1 MLYQV
6 IPYSTLLR
14 ELELLDT
21 RTLEDLI
28 IEGMYAGLFKVPVQT
43 LNSHGENAIDF
54 TQVCM
59 LTCMCSQGKLDQKK
73 QEFQVAPAP
82 ASPRSSAPDSCR
94 HRAADPLLPTLQVH
108 DTAGRDC
115 RPGQMEDMI
124 ATLQVRRIQL
134 ETT

>member
-82 ASPRSSAPDSCR
+82 ASPRR
-94 HRAADPLLPTLQVH
+94 HLTHPIRAAIALLTRSSQRFRSTTRLGV
-108 DTAGRDC
+108 TAGRA
-115 RPGQMEDMI
+115 RW
-124 ATLQVRRIQL
+124 RI
-134 ETT
+134 